1 MKKNHILVSHFPFMF
16 LSPPLPFIYL
26 FIYSMDIY
34 GVFSV
39 PLTLYSLEGK
49 LRAVKSRGGSR
60 QR

>member
-1 MKKNHILVSHFPFMF
+1 MN
-16 LSPPLPFIYL
+16 
-26 FIYSMDIY
+26 IY

-49 LRAVKSRGGSR
+49 LRAVKSRGGSC